1 MKRLI
6 LLVALGVTALAL
18 SGVGVWMVVR
28 GLDPIKYIRDMMTGY
43 QSGHARHRFPP
54 EQVVRWDPIGD
65 HNAAVAAMA
74 PEDRAYPLLVE
85 ATARLRAMRDESW
98 DESWGERPGATLPDF
113 ITARSGDPEWAR
125 LAAWLEE
132 EPVREVL
139 AIVREAAGRPQL
151 GQPLGVREDAERVEI
166 MARHG
171 IEIAPDPTPPP
182 AQRLL
187 LGALLPSAAAI
198 RDVGRLCVAWAEL
211 AAERGD
217 AREFEAA
224 VVDLFGLAS
233 LASEPGFVI
242 NHLIRIAVLMMAV
255 DRTGDAIMH
264 HPGLVD
270 DAMAARFDAM
280 LADALAAGWTAPD
293 PTMELAVFEDI
304 LRSMVDNRGVFNPA
318 LGQQAAVAVD
328 QLESFASAPA
338 STAPLTAFNADLLA
352 CYRRLETQAA
362 AGVAAVETP
371 WQPYAISQEEFEAWL
386 KERDS
391 IPGRIGKLLLGVV
404 SMDWSMPAKTFRTA
418 HHEVLG
424 LRVAL
429 AAHRHQLRHGQ
440 PASSLG
446 AIDSDLLIFDPIDGF
461 TGGRLVYRWTGEGH
475 LVYAFGADHDDDG
488 GRPAADPDGAAVRTI
503 TDDYLR
509 GKWDGDW
516 VVFPP
521 RE

>member
-6 LLVALGVTALAL
+6 LLMSLGLIALAL
-18 SGVGVWMVVR
+18 SSGAVWMVVR
-28 GLDPIKYIRDMMTGY
+28 GLDPIKYIRDTLTGF
-43 QSGHARHRFPP
+43 QSGHARHQFPP
-54 EQVVRWDPIGD
+54 EQAVRWDPIGN

-74 PEDRAYPLLVE
+74 PQDRAYPLLVE
-85 ATARLRAMRDESW
+85 ATARLRSMR

-132 EPVREVL
+132 EPVRAVL
-139 AIVREAAGRPQL
+139 AIVREAAGRPEL
-151 GQPLGVREDAERVEI
+151 GQPLGVREDSERVEI

-171 IEIAPDPTPPP
+171 IEIPQDPTPAP
-182 AQRLL
+182 AQPLL

-198 RDVGRLCVAWAEL
+198 RDVGRLCVARAEL
-211 AAERGD
+211 AMEQGD
-217 AREFEAA
+217 TREFEAA
-224 VVDLFGLAS
+224 VVDIFGLAS

-255 DRTGDAIMH
+255 DRIGDAIMH

-270 DAMAARFDAM
+270 DAMAARFDVM
-280 LADALAAGWTAPD
+280 LSNAVGAGWTVPD

-304 LRSMVDNRGVFNPA
+304 LRRMVDNRGVFNPA

-328 QLESFASAPA
+328 QPESFASAPA

-362 AGVAAVETP
+362 AGVAAVEVP
-371 WQPYAISQEEFEAWL
+371 WQPYAISQDEFEAWL

-391 IPGRIGKLLLGVV
+391 IPGRMGKLLVGVIA
-404 SMDWSMPAKTFRTA
+404 MDWSKPAGTFRTA

-429 AAHRHQLRHGQ
+429 AAHRHQLRHGR
-440 PASSLG
+440 PPSSLET
-446 AIDSDLLIFDPIDGF
+446 IDSDLLAFDPVDGF

-488 GRPAADPDGAAVRTI
+488 GRPATDPDGTAVRTI
-503 TDDYLR
+503 SDDYLR

-516 VVFPP
+516 VMFPP
-521 RE
+521 RK